1 MAYTDY
7 SQLFSQAEQ
16 KYGLRPGTGA
26 ALMSLENASGNPYA
40 RSPAGAQGV
49 LQLMPGT
56 ARDMGVSNPNDPTAN
71 IDGGLHYFSNILNG
85 PAHGDY
91 RTAAMGYNAGP
102 NRTSFPQSSQSYA
115 DQFVSR
121 LPPQN
126 PAQPQAGGQSQ
137 MPPQPPPSLG
147 AMANGPMQPNIDT
160 TAQPAQSLGALASL
174 PQGQIPGK
182 SKFTAANIMG
192 VLGDAL
198 SAYGG
203 RQPTFGPF
211 LQQQQMLQQQQNFE
225 RQKFQQELQMRM
237 FALTHPPE
245 MTDAMSFANAPES
258 VRQAMVYRENALHP
272 VVAGVQQP
280 NGSVINKVIPRQ
292 PPPQVGEIREGHRFL
307 GGDPANPNSWQAVQ

>member
-1 MAYTDY
+1 MAFADY
-7 SQLFSQAEQ
+7 SSLFNAAEQ

-26 ALMSLENASGNPYA
+26 ALMSLEDASGNPYA

-56 ARDMGVSNPNDPTAN
+56 AQQMGVANPNDPAQN

-91 RTAAMGYNAGP
+91 RLAAMGYNAGP
-102 NRTSFPQSSQSYA
+102 NRTSFPQSTQNYA

-121 LPPQN
+121 LPAQN
-126 PAQPQAGGQSQ
+126 SVQQPVQPGAPPVARPSLASMMNAQQPVNVGQAPDQVPA
-137 MPPQPPPSLG
+137 PSLG
-147 AMANGPMQPNIDT
+147 T
-160 TAQPAQSLGALASL
+160 LAGGL
-174 PQGQIPGK
+174 PQGNIPQP
-182 SKFTAANIMG
+182 SKFTGGNVLG

-211 LQQQQMLQQQQNFE
+211 LQQEKILQQQQDFE

-237 FALTHPPE
+237 FALTHPQEWMQAQAFNYLPPDQQRAILHYQ
-245 MTDAMSFANAPES
+245 DATNPINVSTPQGTQNLPRTAT
-258 VRQAMVYRENALHP
+258 RTI
-272 VVAGVQQP
+272 
-280 NGSVINKVIPRQ
+280 NGKNYYSI
-292 PPPQVGEIREGHRFL
+292 
-307 GGDPANPNSWQAVQ
+307 GGQWFEEDGQ

>member
-91 RTAAMGYNAGP
+91 RMAAMGYNAGP

-160 TAQPAQSLGALASL
+160 TAQPAQYLGALASL

-237 FALTHPPE
+237 FAMTHPEDWMKAQMFSQLP
-245 MTDAMSFANAPES
+245 TDQQYNIGHYEDVTNPINVSTPQGTQNVPRTATKVVNGTTYFRVGNDWY
-258 VRQAMVYRENALHP
+258 QAGA
-272 VVAGVQQP
+272 Q
-280 NGSVINKVIPRQ
+280 
-292 PPPQVGEIREGHRFL
+292 
-307 GGDPANPNSWQAVQ
+307 